1 MVEHQTVIEA
11 SGMKIITNKY
21 DKTYFHKKDNQSVV
35 LLARDG
41 DSFILI
47 RQYREPV
54 NDFVVQ
60 LPGGG
65 VHPEESLDAAVKREF
80 AEETGLCCEEA
91 MYLGKIYAA
100 SWMSNDITH
109 VYYSE
114 AVSSGAGQKLEVHEK
129 IDVLKIPIAECIEK
143 IKQSVYNDTELC
155 FAVLQVSLRG
165 FLLPDR
171 Q

>member
-1 MVEHQTVIEA
+1 
-11 SGMKIITNKY
+11 MKIITNKY
-21 DKTYFHKKDNQSVV
+21 DKTYFSKKDNQSVV

-41 DSFILI
+41 DSLVLI

-65 VHPEESLDAAVKREF
+65 VNPEEDLDAAVKREF
-80 AEETGLCCEEA
+80 AEETGLNCEKA
-91 MYLGKIYAA
+91 VYVGNMYAA
-100 SWMSNDITH
+100 SWITNEVTH

-114 AVSSGAGQKLEVHEK
+114 SISSGTGQKLEAHEK
-129 IDVLKIPIAECIEK
+129 IDVLKVPIEECIEK
-143 IKQSVYNDTELC
+143 IKQNIYNDTELC
-155 FAVLQVSLRG
+155 FAVLQASLRG
-165 FLLPDR
+165 FLSPAE